1 MARILWL
8 AFAIAIL
15 QTSAVAAAAESVE
28 TTDSGELHPTE
39 EPRAWRLLATTG
51 FETDRGI
58 FDNTDQNSVPLV
70 LRLEY
75 QRWALSFVASALQ
88 IDGPASVGPFSIG
101 GAGTDRLEQ
110 FLSDNPGIA
119 PDDIVQAEK
128 ADEWGFADSMVSISY
143 AWYEPESWLPFIEL
157 SAGLKIPTASTRK
170 QLGTGKFD
178 YLLQADIAENFGR
191 WTPFATFGYRFNGSS
206 YQPPVLRLTDEAI
219 RNGVD
224 VTLGATYAVPQPIP
238 IRDTALASVG
248 FNYLVSASLF
258 ETGAGPTPLY
268 LGLIY
273 DWQENAVAGVP
284 DTHELVGFA
293 SFEWNRNL
301 RIGPYL
307 IVGLSE
313 SAPDIGIATQV
324 TVSY

>member
-248 FNYLVSASLF
+248 FNYLASASLF

>member
-1 MARILWL
+1 MLWL

-28 TTDSGELHPTE
+28 ATDSGEPRPTV

-70 LRLEY
+70 LRFEY
-75 QRWALSFVASALQ
+75 RRWALSFAASALQ
-88 IDGPASVGPFSIG
+88 IDGPASVGPFNIG

-110 FLSDNPGIA
+110 FLADNPGIA
-119 PDDIVQAEK
+119 PDDIVQADD
-128 ADEWGFADSMVSISY
+128 ADEWGFGDSMLSISY

-178 YLLQADIAENFGR
+178 YLLQIDIAENFGR
-191 WTPFATFGYRFNGSS
+191 WTPFATVGYRFNGSS
-206 YQPPVLRLTDEAI
+206 YQPPILRLTDAAI

-224 VTLGATYAVPQPIP
+224 VTLGSTYAVPEPIP
-238 IRDTALASVG
+238 IRDTVLASVG
-248 FNYLVSASLF
+248 FNYLASDSLF

-268 LGLIY
+268 LGWIY
-273 DWQENAVAGVP
+273 DWQENAVDGVS

-293 SFEWNRNL
+293 SFEWSRNL

-307 IVGLSE
+307 IIGLSKA
-313 SAPDIGIATQV
+313 APDIGIATQV